1 MSGPAAEQLEK
12 RVLILAPFG
21 RDAELS
27 RAVLRGVDCR
37 IAANLDELLVELE
50 RGAAALLIAEEA
62 LNHDIMPLADFIS
75 GQPSWSD
82 LPVLVLAQ
90 RGADS
95 PSALRALEL
104 LGNVT
109 LLERPLRV
117 AALLSTV
124 RAALR
129 GRERQYLTR
138 AHLRE
143 REQAD
148 QRKDEFLAT
157 LAHELRNPL
166 APIRNS
172 VSLLRLSNGAAPAP
186 ELWEMMDRQVS
197 HMVRLVDDLMEVSRI
212 TRGKIDLRRAR
223 VELAA
228 VLAAA
233 LETSRPLIEAA
244 KHQLSVDL
252 PAEPL
257 PLQADAVRLA
267 QVFSNLLNNAARYT
281 DVGGRIR
288 VAARREDGHAVVT
301 ITDNGVGMSPEALA
315 SVFDMF
321 VQAPLPDRRN
331 DGGLGIGLTI
341 ARSLVQM
348 HAGTIAAHSEGPGKG
363 SRVTVRLP
371 LAGTPA
377 GAAPARP
384 PALSPL
390 PMTLPRVLVVDDNVD
405 AASSLGALLQMLGAE
420 VRVVHD
426 GEAALASL
434 SSYRPAVIFLDIGMP
449 SMDGYEV
456 ARRMRGREE
465 TREAK
470 LIALT
475 GWGQQRDRDNSRAAG
490 FDHHL
495 IKPADLGALQAVLRS
510 VARQP

>member
-1 MSGPAAEQLEK
+1 MNGPAPGRLEK

-27 RAVLRGVDCR
+27 CAALRGVDCQ
-37 IAANLDELLVELE
+37 IVASLDELLLELE
-50 RGAAALLIAEEA
+50 RGAAALLVAEEA
-62 LNHDIMPLADFIS
+62 LNHDIAPLADFIA

-82 LPVLVLAQ
+82 LPVLVLTQ

-124 RAALR
+124 RTALR
-129 GRERQYLTR
+129 GRERQYQTR
-138 AHLRE
+138 AHLSE

-172 VSLLRLSNGAAPAP
+172 VSLLRLSNGAVPAP

-212 TRGKIDLRRAR
+212 TRGKIDLRKAR

-244 KHQLSVDL
+244 KHELSVEL
-252 PAEPL
+252 PTEPF
-257 PLQADAVRLA
+257 PLHADAMRLA
-267 QVFSNLLNNAARYT
+267 QVFSNLLNNAAKYT

-288 VAARREDGHAVVT
+288 LAARREDGNAVVT
-301 ITDNGVGMSPEALA
+301 VTDNGVGMSAEALA
-315 SVFDMF
+315 NVFDMF

-331 DGGLGIGLTI
+331 DSGLGIGLTI

-348 HAGTIAAHSEGPGKG
+348 HGGTVSAHSAGPGKG
-363 SRVTVRLP
+363 SELVVRLP
-371 LAGTPA
+371 LAGV
-377 GAAPARP
+377 AAADAASRAPVMPSA
-384 PALSPL
+384 AAS
-390 PMTLPRVLVVDDNVD
+390 LPRVLIVDDNVD
-405 AASSLGALLQMLGAE
+405 AADSLGALLQMLGAE

-426 GEAALASL
+426 GESALASL
-434 SSYRPAVIFLDIGMP
+434 GNYRPAVVFLDIGMP
-449 SMDGYEV
+449 QMDGYEV

-465 TREAK
+465 ARNAK

-475 GWGQQRDRDNSRAAG
+475 GWGQERDRLNSRAAG

-495 IKPADLGALQAVLRS
+495 IKPADLGALKAVLS
-510 VARQP
+510 SLAR